1 MLRSNTHDLLAW
13 YNLLLT
19 RPDILGLSSQALTNL
34 TEPLTPVPG
43 AAPANTS
50 YAQGVLV
57 SPLPAN
63 GKRVRLCCMQKRF
76 ASHRRT

>member
-1 MLRSNTHDLLAW
+1 MRSNTHDMLAW

-43 AAPANTS
+43 AVPVNTS

-63 GKRVRLCCMQKRF
+63 GKRVRFCCMQAF
-76 ASHRRT
+76 SMHHRRM